1 MASPTQTRAAY
12 HPKAGAGYQSLAFK
26 DVDLPAL
33 KSSEVLVKIHAV
45 SLNFRDLMISAG
57 KYPIG
62 LKDGTVPCSDMA
74 GEVLAIGDEV
84 TEWKTGDRVCANFA
98 PEHLHGDV
106 TAKSSSSA
114 LGAGGRWRSD
124 AVQNFQGIFLGCN
137 SRASILRRGG
147 YSALRR
153 RDRLQRSHQSG
164 PYQSWRYST
173 YSGNWRRFDV
183 RACLDS
189 AQSYGSDHRRAS
201 FALQFAVASGATVIV
216 TSSSDDKLAI
226 AKKLGAHHFINY
238 AKTPEWH
245 AEVLR
250 ITHGRGVDYTI
261 EVGGPG
267 TLAKSLQATRRSGF
281 ISIIGALDVRD
292 SGSENSSVIFSAIH
306 RQLNLRGIQVGSVE
320 SFKNMN
326 RLMVSRPE
334 ITRPVIDKVYAFE
347 DSAKAFEH
355 LESQRHVGKVVIN
368 VL

>member
-1 MASPTQTRAAY
+1 
-12 HPKAGAGYQSLAFK
+12 
-26 DVDLPAL
+26 
-33 KSSEVLVKIHAV
+33 
-45 SLNFRDLMISAG
+45 
-57 KYPIG
+57 
-62 LKDGTVPCSDMA
+62 MA

-114 LGAGGRWRSD
+114 LGAGEVDGVLAQYRIFKEYSLVAIPEHLSYEEGATLPCA
-124 AVQNFQGIFLGCN
+124 AVTAYNALTNPVPIKAGDTVLIQGTGGV
-137 SRASILRRGG
+137 SI
-147 YSALRR
+147 
-153 RDRLQRSHQSG
+153 
-164 PYQSWRYST
+164 
-173 YSGNWRRFDV
+173 
-183 RACLDS
+183 
-189 AQSYGSDHRRAS
+189 

-250 ITHGRGVDYTI
+250 ITHDRGVDYTI

>member
-1 MASPTQTRAAY
+1 MALPTQARAAY

-26 DVDLPAL
+26 DVDLPTL

-45 SLNFRDLMISAG
+45 SLNFRDLMISQG
-57 KYPIG
+57 RYPIG
-62 LKDGTVPCSDMA
+62 LKDGTIPCSDMA
-74 GEVLAIGDEV
+74 GEVLATGDEV
-84 TEWKTGDRVCANFA
+84 SDWKTGDRVCANFA

-114 LGAGGRWRSD
+114 LGAGEVDGVLTQYRIFKDYSLV
-124 AVQNFQGIFLGCN
+124 AVPEHLSYEEGATLPCAAVTAYNALTNPVSIKAGDTVLIQGTGGV
-137 SRASILRRGG
+137 SI
-147 YSALRR
+147 
-153 RDRLQRSHQSG
+153 
-164 PYQSWRYST
+164 
-173 YSGNWRRFDV
+173 
-183 RACLDS
+183 
-189 AQSYGSDHRRAS
+189 

-245 AEVLR
+245 TEVLR
-250 ITHGRGVDYTI
+250 ITRDRGVDYTI

-281 ISIIGALDVRD
+281 ISIIGALDVRE

-306 RQLNLRGIQVGSVE
+306 RQLNLRGVQVGSVE

-334 ITRPVIDKVYAFE
+334 ITRPVIDKVFAFE
-347 DSAKAFEH
+347 DSARAFEH

-368 VL
+368 VI